1 MMIRLAAKL
10 STASSAI
17 ARTSNLAF
25 ISYSKPYLVSSAPR
39 FRLFH
44 NGSDGSLANPV
55 TIQMINYAL
64 SHARSQK
71 TAESYAQGL
80 LVLEQC
86 LSTLSCER
94 KDPSDENS
102 RGMVLLAMS
111 TLLSE
116 RGDSDDAIEKLR
128 SVQQLT
134 SSFLGVRVAAFEALV
149 GLHLELGQ
157 DDKSS
162 VLADKCLELME
173 KHEAGCD
180 GKDFETLTTRAKSVK
195 GFVELVNGNLES
207 AEAFFQGPPDVRLCN
222 GSVALSYGEFVHAKQ
237 NFSLAKEVYQKV
249 IDGGSE
255 NKDFGNPFLLAAG
268 NMNSEGLMLGAMCA
282 LGQLESHMGNFGD
295 AEELLTTALTKA
307 EESFGSHHPK
317 IGVVLS
323 CIALMFRRKAVLE
336 RSSSLLIQEGLYRRA
351 IELLKAP
358 PLETEGAVTSMD
370 RGDIVALARGGYG
383 DVLSVQEN
391 RKVQG
396 EKMKSW
402 AEAIWKNRR
411 LSLAEALEI
420 SDSSS
425 KVPII
430 DVRISRII

>member
-1 MMIRLAAKL
+1 MIRLAAKL
-10 STASSAI
+10 SRASTTI
-17 ARTSNLAF
+17 ARTSNLAS
-25 ISYSKPYLVSSAPR
+25 ISYSGPHLVSSTPR
-39 FRLFH
+39 SRLFH

-55 TIQMINYAL
+55 TVQMINYAL

-116 RGDSDDAIEKLR
+116 RGDFDDAIEKLR
-128 SVQQLT
+128 IVQDLT
-134 SSFLGVRVAAFEALV
+134 SSFLGVRVAALEALV

-162 VLADKCLELME
+162 VLADKCLELMG
-173 KHEAGCD
+173 KHEAGSD
-180 GKDFETLTTRAKSVK
+180 EKDFETLNIRAKAVK
-195 GFVELVNGNLES
+195 GLVELVHGNLES
-207 AEAFFQGPPDVRLCN
+207 AEAFFQGPLDDRLCN

-237 NFSLAKEVYQKV
+237 NFSLAKEVYQNV

-255 NKDFGNPFLLAAG
+255 NKDFGTPFVLAAG
-268 NMNSEGLMLGAMCA
+268 NMNSEGLILGAMCA
-282 LGQLESHMGNFGD
+282 LGQLESHLGNFGD
-295 AEELLTTALTKA
+295 AEELLTRALTKA

-358 PLETEGAVTSMD
+358 PLETEGAVPFVD
-370 RGDIVALARGGYG
+370 RGDIVALARGGYAE
-383 DVLSVQEN
+383 VLGVQEN
-391 RKVQG
+391 RKDQG

-430 DVRISRII
+430 DVRISRIL